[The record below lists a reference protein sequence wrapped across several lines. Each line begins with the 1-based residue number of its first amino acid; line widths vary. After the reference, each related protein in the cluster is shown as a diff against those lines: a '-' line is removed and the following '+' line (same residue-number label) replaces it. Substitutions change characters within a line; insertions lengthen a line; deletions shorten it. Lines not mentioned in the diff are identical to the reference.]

1 MATTHALRPTR
12 SSSATGVSFVS
23 QSCECFVMAT
33 PRRAGL
39 ALELDARV
47 FCNTA
52 SVIHSTS
59 HHTSVLCSV
68 VTNHLGARTPV
79 YNGAA
84 AASRFLETRG
94 FAMTRMYYSVDMF
107 QTRLER
113 KLWTSGRRSRVVLL
127 EHLVELALPL
137 VGQAVAQALHLLFAE
152 LDLVQQL
159 ALLHDQRRLHFDVV
173 FVVGELRRQRAACWL
188 FNCKVISSL
197 LWQTASVKI
206 WAATTRCRLL
216 KSSVLAKCLMP
227 LSVPLV
233 GEENCFKMPSH
244 YDYNTDW
251 TIYVQCTKK
260 MTAFTWAWL
269 RYPAKVSE
277 TAFCLLSM
285 FSLRSFASSCC
296 SISLFFFSRSNSC
309 EKKKQHKRCWENGLG
324 Q

>member
-1 MATTHALRPTR
+1 MFCH
-12 SSSATGVSFVS
+12 G
-23 QSCECFVMAT
+23 
-33 PRRAGL
+33 RAGL

-173 FVVGELRRQRAACWL
+173 FVVGELRRQRAAC
-188 FNCKVISSL
+188 
-197 LWQTASVKI
+197 
-206 WAATTRCRLL
+206 
-216 KSSVLAKCLMP
+216 
-227 LSVPLV
+227 
-233 GEENCFKMPSH
+233 
-244 YDYNTDW
+244 
-251 TIYVQCTKK
+251 
-260 MTAFTWAWL
+260 
-269 RYPAKVSE
+269 
-277 TAFCLLSM
+277 
-285 FSLRSFASSCC
+285 
-296 SISLFFFSRSNSC
+296 
-309 EKKKQHKRCWENGLG
+309 
-324 Q
+324 